1 MTIRASCGC
10 LIQNSMLGVPIRFK
24 EYDREGNK
32 SVGYG
37 VFCQYCAKKYE
48 YDEKVLHNE
57 DEEREWVESDYKL

>member
-37 VFCQYCAKKYE
+37 VFCQYCAKKI
-48 YDEKVLHNE
+48 
-57 DEEREWVESDYKL
+57 